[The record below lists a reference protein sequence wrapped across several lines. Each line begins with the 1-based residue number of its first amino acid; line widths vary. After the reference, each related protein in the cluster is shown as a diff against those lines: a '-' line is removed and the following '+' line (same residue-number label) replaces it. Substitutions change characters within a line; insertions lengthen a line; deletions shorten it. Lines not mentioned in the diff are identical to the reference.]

1 MALRNAFDGVST
13 DAFLRRLLVQ
23 LHFAKT
29 AQDELRVVVDS
40 GTSNVAINWANN
52 GGYSTF
58 YQSAGS
64 PNSMDAREQMRAQS
78 RANMQQVRA
87 TRWSIT

>member
-29 AQDELRVVVDS
+29 ATDELRVVVDS

-52 GGYSTF
+52 GGYSQF
-58 YQSAGS
+58 YAGSGS